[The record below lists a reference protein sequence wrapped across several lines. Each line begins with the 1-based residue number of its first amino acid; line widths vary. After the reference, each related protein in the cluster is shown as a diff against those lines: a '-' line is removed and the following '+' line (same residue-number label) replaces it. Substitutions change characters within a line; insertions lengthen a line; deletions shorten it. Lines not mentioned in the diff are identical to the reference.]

1 MRQIYVILPSQG
13 MDSLSLS
20 ASDEDCRELLSAW
33 TCAYHP
39 EILRQTRKINSPI
52 YGLYVYDEPENA
64 ILLTPKPTQEILD
77 WSWIERAEN
86 RNCVFVKN
94 CSDLTTLTNEVLE
107 ILKHD
112 AELDAEKAAEEAAR
126 KAAEEAAAKEASEKV
141 AEKAEAESEAKP
153 EPEPAGDE
161 TPAEWET
168 PQKNVNIAA
177 ALPSGDPSAPKV
189 QDEMPE
195 TADFLALGLMHL
207 LSEVMS
213 HKLQFMSYLDSYSFS
228 SDILSAL
235 DAMDCGDAAKA
246 HREMQNAWDQLIQSR
261 QYYAPQDG
269 YVFDLA
275 LLDRDYIPETFQAE
289 LEAGT
294 PLNVLADGAVIRL
307 LAEKYPA
314 MLETLKKRLEA
325 KTLSL
330 AGGEETETELPLLTQ
345 EGILCRLL
353 NGLAVYEKFLGRKP
367 DFYGRRKFGLTPLL
381 PNILKR
387 LGFDGAL
394 HFTLD
399 DGKFPTC
406 EQSRIGW
413 KGMDGQIVESLA
425 KVPVDAAK
433 ADSVAGAPEALVG
446 SINTDNSF
454 GSLFTH
460 WAGEGMTSEWFTL
473 LKRACKWTQL
483 LGTLSTFSGCMDA
496 TRYSSC
502 EEKFS
507 PEKYVSPYLS
517 QMVAGKEADP
527 ISRWARY
534 HQIRAKLESLVS
546 LESLAN
552 CLAPKDAPLEV
563 GKKLLERLEA
573 QPVTTKDFYSAARQE
588 TLAAERKAA
597 EKISSVL
604 SDGTRKNALLLLN
617 PMSFSAIRTTDLTEA
632 EKNLSVPRL
641 VPEEKD
647 AVQRHFWETHAMDSR
662 QPVHAARVE
671 VPPLGFAFLTDSPAQ
686 PAAPEQQKATRNW
699 LGLKK
704 KVAPL
709 PSPVSQDPETGM
721 WVIHN
726 ELLTLRFDPYTG
738 HLRSVFDLTHRG
750 NRFSQQLAMRLK
762 SSPIDSLAE
771 ENPEDYTIMAADS
784 FKPHVYADRSSLAV
798 TGRLMDRKGEICARF
813 TQTTTLRRGSSI
825 VEFEVFLE
833 PLKEPGRNPWQ
844 SYYASRLAWGDSAVD
859 LFRNVGFSTQPTSAF
874 RVEAP
879 YFVDVRPL
887 HYAAST
893 RIMSSVTHEIAQR
906 VRGRE
911 LNREDFFPERG
922 VETEY
927 SDARLTLLANGH
939 PWHRNCGNRRLDTL
953 LMVQGETSRRFR
965 FAVAVNTPYPMK
977 TALGFMAPVVQT
989 TAALKSP
996 ETAALSGWFGHVS
1009 RKNVVITHWES
1020 TENGVLIRC
1029 AETEG
1034 RNVRVTFRALHPI
1047 KTAEQTDF
1055 RGGCVNTYAIDGDQV
1070 SFEMFGNE
1078 FKEIR
1083 LSF

>member
-1 MRQIYVILPSQG
+1 
-13 MDSLSLS
+13 MDSLSLT

-33 TCAYHP
+33 TCVYHP
-39 EILRQTRKINSPI
+39 DILRQTRKINTPI

-64 ILLTPKPTQEILD
+64 ILLTPKPTQDILD
-77 WSWIERAEN
+77 WSWVERAEN

-94 CSDLTTLTNEVLE
+94 CSDLNALTAEVLE

-112 AELDAEKAAEEAAR
+112 AELEAKPEEPSAIDETVAAAETPH
-126 KAAEEAAAKEASEKV
+126 EK
-141 AEKAEAESEAKP
+141 EKAEAVLPSGNLNAKP
-153 EPEPAGDE
+153 E
-161 TPAEWET
+161 T
-168 PQKNVNIAA
+168 V
-177 ALPSGDPSAPKV
+177 
-189 QDEMPE
+189 EMPQ
-195 TADFLALGLMHL
+195 TIDFQALGLMHL

-213 HKLQFMSYLDSYSFS
+213 HKLQFMSYLDTHSFS
-228 SDILSAL
+228 ENILSAL
-235 DAMDCGDAAKA
+235 DAMDAGDAAKSR
-246 HREMQNAWDQLIQSR
+246 REMQNAWDQLIQSR

-275 LLDRDYIPETFQAE
+275 LLDRDYIPESFQAE
-289 LEAGT
+289 LDEGT

-307 LAEKYPA
+307 IAEKYPA

-325 KTLSL
+325 KTLTL
-330 AGGEETETELPLLTQ
+330 AGGEETETEFPLLTQ
-345 EGILCRLL
+345 EGILSRLL
-353 NGLAVYEKFLGRKP
+353 NGLAVYEKYLGRKP
-367 DFYGRRKFGLTPLL
+367 EFYGRRKFGLTPIL
-381 PNILKR
+381 PNLLKR

-413 KGMDGQIVESLA
+413 KGTDGQIIESLA
-425 KVPVDAAK
+425 KVPIDAAK
-433 ADSVAGAPEALVG
+433 AESVAGTPEALVS

-460 WAGEGMTSEWFTL
+460 WAGEGMVSDWFVL

-483 LGTLSTFSGCMDA
+483 LGTLSTFSNCMEN

-502 EEKFS
+502 EERFN
-507 PEKYVSPYLS
+507 PEKYVSPYLA
-517 QMVAGKEADP
+517 QMAAAKEPNP
-527 ISRWARY
+527 ISRWACY
-534 HQIRAKLESLVS
+534 HQTRVKLDSLVS

-552 CLAPKDAPLEV
+552 WLTPKDPPLEA

-573 QPVTTKDFYSAARQE
+573 QPVTTKEFFAAAQQE

-604 SDGTRKNALLLLN
+604 SDGTRKNAVLLLN
-617 PMSFSAIRTTDLTEA
+617 PASFPAIRTTDLTEA
-632 EKNLSVPRL
+632 EKNLSIQRL
-641 VPEEKD
+641 IPEEKD
-647 AVQRHFWETHAMDSR
+647 AIQRHFWETHAMDSR

-671 VPPLGFAFLTDSPAQ
+671 VPPMGFAFLTDSPAL
-686 PAAPEQQKATRNW
+686 PGTPEKQKTVRNW
-699 LGLKK
+699 LGLKNK
-704 KVAPL
+704 TPPL
-709 PSPVSQDPETGM
+709 PSPISQDPETGM
-721 WVIHN
+721 WILRN

-762 SSPIDSLAE
+762 ATPLDSLSE
-771 ENPEDYTIMAADS
+771 EAPEDYTIMAADS

-813 TQTTTLRRGSSI
+813 TQTTTLRRGSQI

-844 SYYASRLAWGDSAVD
+844 SYYASRLAWGDSTVD
-859 LFRNVGFSTQPTSAF
+859 LFRNVGFSTQPTAAF
-874 RVEAP
+874 KVEAP
-879 YFVDVRPL
+879 YFVDIRPL

-893 RIMSSVTHEIAQR
+893 RIMSNVTHELAQR

-922 VETEY
+922 KETEY
-927 SDARLTLLANGH
+927 SDTRLTLLSNGL

-953 LMVQGETSRRFR
+953 LAVQGETCRTFR
-965 FAVAVNTPYPMK
+965 FAVVVNTPYPMK

-989 TAALKSP
+989 AAALKTP
-996 ETAALSGWFGHVS
+996 ETTVLSGWFGHVS
-1009 RKNVVITHWES
+1009 HKNVVITHWES
-1020 TENGVLIRC
+1020 TENGAILHF

-1047 KTAEQTDF
+1047 KSAEQTDF
-1055 RGGCVNTYAIDGDQV
+1055 HGGCVNTYAIDGDKI
-1070 SFEMFGNE
+1070 SFEIFANE

-1083 LSF
+1083 IQF

>member
-13 MDSLSLS
+13 MDSLSLTG
-20 ASDEDCRELLSAW
+20 SDEDCRELLSAW
-33 TCAYHP
+33 TCVYHP
-39 EILRQTRKINSPI
+39 DILRQTRRINSPI

-94 CSDLTTLTNEVLE
+94 CSDLTALTAEVLE

-112 AELDAEKAAEEAAR
+112 AELAAETAAKNDAET
-126 KAAEEAAAKEASEKV
+126 AS
-141 AEKAEAESEAKP
+141 AESETASEP
-153 EPEPAGDE
+153 EPEAE
-161 TPAEWET
+161 TAKP
-168 PQKNVNIAA
+168 AA
-177 ALPSGDPSAPKV
+177 ALPSGDPCAKPSKE
-189 QDEMPE
+189 EMPQ
-195 TADFLALGLMHL
+195 TVDFLALGMMHL
-207 LSEVMS
+207 LSEIMS
-213 HKLQFMSYLDSYSFS
+213 HKLQFMSYLDTNGFA
-228 SDILSAL
+228 DNILASL
-235 DAMDCGDAAKA
+235 DAMDLGDADKA
-246 HREMQNAWDQLIQSR
+246 HRRMQDAWDQLIQSR

-275 LLDRDYIPETFQAE
+275 LLDRDFIPESFQAE
-289 LEAGT
+289 LDEGT
-294 PLNVLADGAVIRL
+294 PLNVLADGTVIRL
-307 LAEKYPA
+307 MAEKYPA
-314 MLETLKKRLEA
+314 MLEALKKRLEN

-330 AGGEETETELPLLTQ
+330 AGGEETETEFPLLTQ
-345 EGILCRLL
+345 EGILSRLL
-353 NGLAVYEKFLGRKP
+353 SGLAVYEKFLGRKP
-367 DFYGRRKFGLTPLL
+367 DFYGRRKFGLTPVL
-381 PNILKR
+381 PNLLKR

-413 KGMDGQIVESLA
+413 KGTDGQIVESIA
-425 KVPVDAAK
+425 KIPVDAKK
-433 ADSVAGAPEALVG
+433 AESVAGVPETLVS
-446 SINTDNSF
+446 SINVDNSF

-460 WAGEGMTSEWFTL
+460 WAGEGMVSEWFTL

-483 LGTLSTFSGCMDA
+483 LGILSTFSSCMEN

-502 EEKFS
+502 EEKFN

-517 QMVAGKEADP
+517 QMAAAKEPNP
-527 ISRWARY
+527 ISRWACY
-534 HQIRAKLESLVS
+534 HQTRVKLDSLVS

-552 CLAPKDAPLEV
+552 WLFPKDAPLET

-573 QPVTTKDFYSAARQE
+573 QPVTTKEFFAAAQQE
-588 TLAAERKAA
+588 ALAAGRKAA
-597 EKISSVL
+597 EKISAFL

-617 PMSFSAIRTTDLTEA
+617 PASFSAIRTTDLTEA
-632 EKNLSVPRL
+632 ERNLSIPRL
-641 VPEEKD
+641 IPEEKD

-671 VPPLGFAFLTDSPAQ
+671 VPPMGFAILTDSPAL
-686 PAAPEQQKATRNW
+686 PGTPEKQKAARNW

-704 KVAPL
+704 KTPPT
-709 PSPVSQDPETGM
+709 PSPISQDPETGM
-721 WVIHN
+721 WVMHN

-762 SSPIDSLAE
+762 SSTLDSLSDEA
-771 ENPEDYTIMAADS
+771 PEDYTIMAADS

-813 TQTTTLRRGSSI
+813 TQTTTLRRGSSL

-859 LFRNVGFSTQPTSAF
+859 FFRNVGFSSQPTSAF
-874 RVEAP
+874 KLEAP
-879 YFVDVRPL
+879 YFVDIRPL
-887 HYAAST
+887 HFAAST
-893 RIMSSVTHEIAQR
+893 RIMSNVTHELAQR

-911 LNREDFFPERG
+911 LNREDFYPERG
-922 VETEY
+922 QETEY
-927 SDARLTLLANGH
+927 ADTRLTLLANGL

-953 LMVQGETSRRFR
+953 LVVQGETCRQFR

-989 TAALKSP
+989 AAALKTP

-1009 RKNVVITHWES
+1009 HKNVVITHWEA
-1020 TENGVLIRC
+1020 TENGAILHF

-1055 RGGCVNTYAIDGDQV
+1055 RGGCVNTYAIDGDKI
-1070 SFEMFGNE
+1070 SFEIFANE

-1083 LSF
+1083 IQF